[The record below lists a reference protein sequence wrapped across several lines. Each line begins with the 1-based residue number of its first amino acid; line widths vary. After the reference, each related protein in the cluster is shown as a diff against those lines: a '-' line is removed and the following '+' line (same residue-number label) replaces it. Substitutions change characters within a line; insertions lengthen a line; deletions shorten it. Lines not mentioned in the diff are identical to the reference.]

1 MKRVLSV
8 LALMAIATA
17 AQAGVIVQS
26 SLVVTNLRLVRSDG
40 TLLQAGVDYQLTPSP
55 PTISVNPSQVP
66 GSVYGSATATSTG
79 NVLTLPGVTGTT
91 IAGLNLP
98 DTFTGAVNEALA
110 SITSNSSFTAARN
123 LNGVKAL
130 FDVQAFVDVSRPVVA
145 PNNLDPTLPLG
156 NGRGETELTFGVS
169 GFGANNLNVILV
181 PPANFNLVQVGMG
194 RQESGLTSFTTQSFN
209 ILENRTYGLTATQT
223 SIAGFSAVPEPSS
236 ICIFGAMGVAGL
248 VMNRRRKA
256 VKKA

>member
-26 SLVVTNLRLVRSDG
+26 SLVVTNLRLVRADG

-66 GSVYGSATATSTG
+66 GSAFGSATATSVG

-91 IAGLNLP
+91 VAGLNLP
-98 DTFTGAVNEALA
+98 DSFTGAVNEALA

-123 LNGVKAL
+123 LSGVKAL
-130 FDVQAFVDVSRPVVA
+130 FDVQAFVDVSRPVTGA
-145 PNNLDPTLPLG
+145 NPDPTLPLG

-181 PPANFNLVQVGMG
+181 PPANFNLVQNGIG
-194 RQESGLTSFTTQSFN
+194 RKESGPTSFTTQSFN
-209 ILENRTYGLTATQT
+209 IEVNRTYGLTATQT
-223 SIAGFSAVPEPSS
+223 STAAFSAVPEPSS

-248 VMNRRRKA
+248 AMNRRRKA